1 MFRIG
6 IVGLGEIARRRH
18 VPAIAATEGLE
29 LAGVAS
35 PDGAAVAGVPS
46 WLDHRDLLAADIDAV
61 AVCTPPSVRF
71 RIAADALAAGRH
83 VLLEKPPAA
92 TPGELAALVELAQ
105 ARRLTLFTAW
115 HSQFNPAVDRA
126 RGMLAGRR
134 LKQLLVTW
142 KEDVEAYHPGQRW
155 IWQPAGFGVFDP
167 GVNALSILTRILP
180 QRLLVTRALLT
191 VEPGAATPA
200 KAELEFA
207 VADADAGDLR
217 AEFDWRH
224 PTSRREIELEAA
236 DGLRLRLADS
246 GRRLEAG
253 GSLVLE
259 APNDEYGLLYRHF
272 HALLAEGRS
281 DIDAEPLRLAA
292 DAHLIAGRASA
303 A

>member
-1 MFRIG
+1 MFRVG
-6 IVGLGEIARRRH
+6 IVGLGEIANRRH
-18 VPAIAATEGLE
+18 VPAIAATEGLD

-71 RIAADALAAGRH
+71 RIAADALAAGKH

-92 TPGELAALVELAQ
+92 TPGELAALVEMAQ
-105 ARRLTLFTAW
+105 ARGLTLFTAW

-134 LKQLLVTW
+134 LARLAVTW
-142 KEDVEAYHPGQRW
+142 KEDVDAYHPGQRW
-155 IWQPAGFGVFDP
+155 IWQPAGFGVLDP

-180 QRLLVTRALLT
+180 QRLLVTGAVLT
-191 VEPGAATPA
+191 VEPGASTAVRA
-200 KAELEFA
+200 DLEFA
-207 VADADAGDLR
+207 VAGGDAGDLR

-224 PTSRREIELEAA
+224 PTSRREIELATT
-236 DGLRLRLADS
+236 DGLHLRLADS
-246 GRRLEAG
+246 GRRLEAA
-253 GSLVLE
+253 GSIVLE
-259 APNDEYGLLYRHF
+259 TANDEYGLLYRHF

-292 DAHLIAGRASA
+292 NAHLIARRA
-303 A
+303 